1 MAGSRSQAADGH
13 ARRVAQNNDQLR
25 VAEHLIATARDRL
38 AGRDEDG
45 QELAGIRPR
54 ERVVLGVLLPQPR
67 PLVRP
72 RARRP
77 RSPMSPACR
86 WITCPPA
93 RWG

>member
-38 AGRDEDG
+38 AGRDAGG

-67 PLVRP
+67 PLVS
-72 RARRP
+72 ARGHGVP
-77 RSPMSPACR
+77 GPV
-86 WITCPPA
+86 
-93 RWG
+93 